1 MTQDISRRKFLY
13 HVLAAGGMCAG
24 GSAVGWHLLHRNQFR
39 NMTVIQLPDPLAMT
53 PAMDHRALTIP
64 DPEPVAV
71 TSEPVVDTDPA
82 PLEETVSI
90 PNAPLDTHVQETEI
104 RGQDLL
110 AEAEQDAKMRDRV
123 LHFNEDLNG
132 DVWLEESRQKLFN
145 GLHARIERVQKTVG
159 YGNFNILSFDEM
171 LQVGEHYASVE
182 PFTKAEKQMLDEL
195 FFRNAKD
202 LGFYGEKVT
211 DNQTTAVKPDKVQKI
226 PGSGHFLYKGESEEL
241 FKKLCSIVG
250 EDLIL
255 TSGIRSV
262 AKQYHLYT
270 SKVLNANYNLSRA
283 SRSLAPPGYSYHAIG
298 DFDVGQ
304 RNWGLKN
311 FTSDFADSDVF
322 KELISLGYIRIRYT
336 IDNTFGVR
344 FEPWHIR
351 VV

>member
-13 HVLAAGGMCAG
+13 QVLTAAGMCAG
-24 GSAVGWHLLHRNQFR
+24 GTAVGWHLLHRNR
-39 NMTVIQLPDPLAMT
+39 YPNMTVVKLPDPLAAGRASIET
-53 PAMDHRALTIP
+53 KAAMAVVE
-64 DPEPVAV
+64 EPVAM
-71 TSEPVVDTDPA
+71 VDAEAA

-90 PNAPLDTHVQETEI
+90 PNVPVDSHVSETEI
-104 RGQDLL
+104 RGSDII
-110 AEAEQDAKMRDRV
+110 AEAEEEAKMRERV
-123 LHFNEDLNG
+123 LHFNEDLND
-132 DVWLEESRQKLFN
+132 DVWLDENQRKIFDS
-145 GLHARIERVQKTVG
+145 LHTRIGRVQKTVG

-171 LQVGEHYASVE
+171 LKVGDRYVSVE
-182 PFTKAEKQMLDEL
+182 SFTKAEKNLLDEL
-195 FFRNAKD
+195 FFRNAQD
-202 LGFYGEKVT
+202 LGFFGEKVT
-211 DNQTTAVKPDKVQKI
+211 ASQTASIKSDNVVKV
-226 PGSGHFLYKGESEEL
+226 PGSGHYLYKGDSEKL
-241 FKKLCSIVG
+241 FNKLCSIVG
-250 EDLIL
+250 DDLIL

-270 SKVLNANYNLSRA
+270 SKVVNANYNLSRA

-336 IDNTFGVR
+336 IDNNFGVR